1 MRWLDWPGKWGS
13 KDAPDGPK
21 QHTQWGGPD
30 GWHLSR
36 NVRNPRTRK
45 VLGTY
50 LALPE
55 GEVAPPLSVHAQQ
68 QAGRVAVRWQL
79 PELDAAGANVPVRVL
94 VSVKRAGTG
103 DPALTR
109 TRAVTEPEGI
119 DELPVPPGEGPLVA
133 IVSAYDAQDSGSVP
147 IEAAVTEAAPARGRA
162 VRFGGPA
169 ADGRAEQP
177 ESAAAPVRLLVRLP
191 EDAGAA
197 EQLRQ
202 DVAAELR
209 TDELGAPWRVAPLFP
224 ADGVTPPSLARYYTV
239 TGRLPGGALTPL
251 PASAFEAAAQLAAA
265 TGLEVHPDLPSSPL
279 VEPPPRAGARGD
291 RRAAAAEADAEWPLR
306 ILKCREAWRIEPTK
320 GAGAR
325 IAQPDTGVT
334 RHPMLDTPALARAE
348 GFDVLDGD
356 DDPTDPLTRH
366 WWRLIQNPGHGTAT
380 ASVIVAPGQDMFGA
394 APGATLIPIRCI
406 TGVVQV
412 LDGDVALAIEAAR
425 RLRVDVI
432 TMSIGGEG
440 FFPVLADA
448 LAAAVADGIVVLAA
462 GGNYA
467 PFVPAPARLRDCL
480 AVAATGEDGRPW
492 EFSSPGPEIDWAAP
506 GSGLL
511 VARAKLESGRPV
523 YRVAPGAGSSF
534 AVAHTAAVAALWIT
548 HHGRDALRAKYPG
561 AVQWAPAPPRALRAA
576 ATPVAPLL
584 PELAPGQQEERL
596 AELFGVGRPGLDE
609 LMRAHAGELV
619 YHLIEDRVLRH
630 ELADGSLVRARERL
644 ATVASNDLGALLLTA
659 AER

>member
-1 MRWLDWPGKWGS
+1 
-13 KDAPDGPK
+13 
-21 QHTQWGGPD
+21 
-30 GWHLSR
+30 
-36 NVRNPRTRK
+36 
-45 VLGTY
+45 
-50 LALPE
+50 
-55 GEVAPPLSVHAQQ
+55 
-68 QAGRVAVRWQL
+68 
-79 PELDAAGANVPVRVL
+79 
-94 VSVKRAGTG
+94 
-103 DPALTR
+103 
-109 TRAVTEPEGI
+109 
-119 DELPVPPGEGPLVA
+119 
-133 IVSAYDAQDSGSVP
+133 
-147 IEAAVTEAAPARGRA
+147 
-162 VRFGGPA
+162 
-169 ADGRAEQP
+169 
-177 ESAAAPVRLLVRLP
+177 
-191 EDAGAA
+191 
-197 EQLRQ
+197 
-202 DVAAELR
+202 
-209 TDELGAPWRVAPLFP
+209 
-224 ADGVTPPSLARYYTV
+224 
-239 TGRLPGGALTPL
+239 
-251 PASAFEAAAQLAAA
+251 
-265 TGLEVHPDLPSSPL
+265 
-279 VEPPPRAGARGD
+279 
-291 RRAAAAEADAEWPLR
+291 
-306 ILKCREAWRIEPTK
+306 
-320 GAGAR
+320 
-325 IAQPDTGVT
+325 
-334 RHPMLDTPALARAE
+334 MLDTPALARAE

-534 AVAHTAAVAALWIT
+534 AVAHTAAVAALWVT

-561 AVQWAPAPPRALRAA
+561 AVQWAFREVATASVQPGTGGAPVTATARASSTPRRCCGVRCRTIPRRRGRCVPPPRPSHRCS
-576 ATPVAPLL
+576 
-584 PELAPGQQEERL
+584 RSS
-596 AELFGVGRPGLDE
+596 RPGSRRSGWPSCSASAGPGWTSSCAPT
-609 LMRAHAGELV
+609 RASSS
-619 YHLIEDRVLRH
+619 I
-630 ELADGSLVRARERL
+630 
-644 ATVASNDLGALLLTA
+644 T
-659 AER
+659 